1 MSFSKTIQMFI
12 FDGDPNGRIMCELS
26 NWNGRVYKV
35 SRNQINYFCERK
47 DAENTGVYFLV
58 GKDEDNNDTVYI
70 GEAEKMSFRI
80 KQHLKDNEY
89 WNDCIVV
96 ISKDNLLNKA
106 HVKYLENKFYNL
118 AQKSGRVTVINNNI
132 PTCSSLSEYD
142 EAMLIEFISN
152 ARLLVNALGY
162 KIFDSIQD
170 SVVKQN
176 GMQMTSSDVYF
187 IKAARGA
194 DAKGSVVSDGFVV
207 YSGSKIASSETPS
220 MSENLRKLRKNL
232 INKNII
238 NSEYTFVKDHVF
250 SSPSLAA
257 ATVMGR
263 NANGRTEWKTSN
275 GKSIK
280 DYEEENL

>member
-1 MSFSKTIQMFI
+1 MLFSKTIQMYI

-26 NWNGRVYKV
+26 NWNGRVYKI
-35 SRNQINYFCERK
+35 SRNQIQEFSERN
-47 DAENTGVYFLV
+47 DAENTGVYFLI
-58 GKDEDNNDTVYI
+58 GKDENNNDTVYI
-70 GEAEKMSFRI
+70 GEAEKMSIRI

-89 WNDCIVV
+89 WNDCIAV

-118 AQKSGRVTVINNNI
+118 AQKSGRVTVVNSNI
-132 PTCSSLSEYD
+132 PTCASISEYD
-142 EAMLIEFISN
+142 EAMLIEFINN
-152 ARLLVNALGY
+152 ARLLVNVLGY
-162 KIFDSIQD
+162 KIFDSIQE

-176 GMQMTSSDVYF
+176 KEQWSVNDLYY

-194 DAKGSVVSDGFVV
+194 DAKGSIVSDGFVV
-207 YSGSKIASSETPS
+207 FAGSKIASSEAPS
-220 MSENLRKLRKNL
+220 MSESLKKLRDSL
-232 INKNII
+232 IKKNII
-238 NSEYTFVKDHVF
+238 DTNYLFTKDYVF

-263 NANGRTEWKTSN
+263 NANGRKEWKTKS

-280 DYEEENL
+280 DFEEQLI